1 MLRHAT
7 TSPINAHSRAAPPS
21 SATPRPASKNTPN
34 GLFSKVSIVFTISY
48 YSFCKVSIVFTISY
62 YSFCTSTQIKGDAT
76 NRFGCVDKTI
86 VNDSRGLVQSL
97 ALNKR

>member
-48 YSFCKVSIVFTISY
+48 YSFC
-62 YSFCTSTQIKGDAT
+62 TSTQIKGDAT